1 MLKRLMEILKKKEL
15 DYNSFFFLYRL
26 VNNIEIDVEGDINH
40 ELLIRYNY
48 IRLENNTISFTQNG
62 INFIKDTAKE
72 LKRAIAKEIKN
83 ADQTLKDQINDWI
96 VDYRNLYKGTKVG
109 IMGDP
114 KSCLEKMCRF
124 FVEYPQYANK
134 DLILNATK
142 KYIET
147 EAFTNYKYL
156 QRADYFIYKITGKEE
171 SSRLASFCSD
181 IEENKSLEHSFT
193 QIL

>member
-181 IEENKSLEHSFT
+181 VEENKLPSNIKDLN
-193 QIL
+193 

>member
-26 VNNIEIDVEGDINH
+26 VNNIEIDVKGDINH

-62 INFIKDTAKE
+62 INFIKDAAKE
-72 LKRAIAKEIKN
+72 LKRAIVKEIKN
-83 ADQTLKDQINDWI
+83 ADQALKDQINDWI
-96 VDYRNLYKGTKVG
+96 VEYRNLYKGTKVG

>member
-26 VNNIEIDVEGDINH
+26 VNNIEINVEGDINH

-83 ADQTLKDQINDWI
+83 ADQTLKNQINDWI

>member
-83 ADQTLKDQINDWI
+83 ADQALKDQINDWI
-96 VDYRNLYKGTKVG
+96 VEYRNLYKGTKVG

>member
-72 LKRAIAKEIKN
+72 LKRAIVKEIKN
-83 ADQTLKDQINDWI
+83 ADQALKDQINDWI
-96 VDYRNLYKGTKVG
+96 VEYRNLYKGTKVG

-181 IEENKSLEHSFT
+181 IEENKLQSNIRDLN
-193 QIL
+193 

>member
-181 IEENKSLEHSFT
+181 IEENKLQSNIRDLN
-193 QIL
+193 

>member
-83 ADQTLKDQINDWI
+83 ADQTLKNQINDWI